1 MTNEY
6 RGLIKELRVKK
17 GISQL
22 ELANKLNI
30 SRASYI
36 AVEQGKR
43 DLTLSEAQKLADT
56 FGVSL
61 EEMESGIVADYA
73 KYKEIILAFLR
84 TSGEEDGKVPKTK
97 LAKLLYLADFAWF
110 YDQLKSMSGMRYR
123 RIQFGPVPDSY
134 FRALDELEEEGLID
148 VERKGDAILISENR
162 GSARRRLIT
171 LNKEESGLIVKIA
184 KKWHGKK
191 TKEIVSFTH
200 AQLPYTLCTPDEII
214 PYELITQEDPEH
226 VY

>member
-73 KYKEIILAFLR
+73 KYKEMILAFLR

-110 YDQLKSMSGMRYR
+110 YDQL
-123 RIQFGPVPDSY
+123 
-134 FRALDELEEEGLID
+134 
-148 VERKGDAILISENR
+148 
-162 GSARRRLIT
+162 
-171 LNKEESGLIVKIA
+171 
-184 KKWHGKK
+184 
-191 TKEIVSFTH
+191 
-200 AQLPYTLCTPDEII
+200 
-214 PYELITQEDPEH
+214 
-226 VY
+226 